1 MNHTVLIYFRELHKH
16 PRLIAHVLINSY
28 AFAKDALCA
37 AAQAQVFHNLSLLYT
52 DRIRAEDR
60 FELLYLKNGIPT
72 MSESW
77 YAHRPDAVE
86 DAAKNALADKYMRL
100 ADAGVVMVRE
110 QQNVDKSLSLTFV
123 CESLYQAEPLSP
135 RMA

>member
-1 MNHTVLIYFRELHKH
+1 MNRTLLIYFRELHKH
-16 PRLIAHVLINSY
+16 PRLIANVILGSYSFEKDVLC
-28 AFAKDALCA
+28 D

-52 DRIRAEDR
+52 DRVRAEDR

-72 MSESW
+72 VNEFW

-86 DAAKNALADKYMRL
+86 SAAKNALADKYMRL
-100 ADAGVVMVRE
+100 TDEGVVMVRE
-110 QQNVDKSLSLTFV
+110 QRGDDKSLSLTFV
-123 CESLYQAEPLSP
+123 CESLYQTEPYSP